1 MWTRLKTW
9 MQRRHSS
16 PRETDTTN
24 MDDQADIRV
33 LLVCM
38 GNICRSPMA
47 EGVLRAR
54 LSARPGPRRIAID
67 SAGTHGYHQDA
78 PPDSRA
84 QAAAERRGYSI
95 ADLRARRVVIEDF
108 DRFDL
113 ILAMDSDNL
122 AVLEDMAPPD
132 SHAQLQLFLDYSPER
147 PGADVPDP
155 YYGGATGFERVLDL
169 IEETIDRLVDEL
181 HCMELPSR
189 PVD

>member
-1 MWTRLKTW
+1 M
-9 MQRRHSS
+9 RRRRSS
-16 PRETDTTN
+16 PAKVESKS
-24 MDDQADIRV
+24 MDADADIRV

-54 LSARPGPRRIAID
+54 LAARPGPRRIAVD

-95 ADLRARRVVIEDF
+95 GGLRARRVVSEDF
-108 DRFDL
+108 ERFDL

-122 AVLEDMAPPD
+122 AVLKEMAPSD
-132 SHAQLQLFLDYSPER
+132 SRAQLRLFLDYSPDQ

-181 HCMELPSR
+181 HAMELPSR